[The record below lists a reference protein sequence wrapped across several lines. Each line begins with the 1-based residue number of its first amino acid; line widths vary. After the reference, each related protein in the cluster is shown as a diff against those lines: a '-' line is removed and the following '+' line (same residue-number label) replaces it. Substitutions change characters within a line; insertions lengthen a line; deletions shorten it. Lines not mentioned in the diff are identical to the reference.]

1 MAKMMNCDW
10 LRDGVV
16 LDNCSYNSIVSN
28 NYCSE
33 DEIKDIIK
41 DYNDNKIFNDE
52 MLSLLLK
59 DKIEEEYEKEK
70 AKEAEELLKRQ
81 RYAINNFIDCIER
94 VIFSGNKTIILW
106 KDGTKTIVTCQE
118 GDEFDKEKGLA
129 LCIIKYIFGNIGYYN
144 EIFKRL
150 GLNENPKKE
159 VYKPVKKAPSKTS
172 LFDII
177 KDLFS

>member
-16 LDNCSYNSIVSN
+16 LDNCSYNNI
-28 NYCSE
+28 YCSE
-33 DEIKDIIK
+33 DEVKDIIK

-81 RYAINNFIDCIER
+81 RYTINNFIDCIER
-94 VIFSGNKTIILW
+94 VIFSGNKTIMLW

-150 GLNENPKKE
+150 GQNENPKKE